1 MILLASPPIFIH
13 PANTALSVPRTVIFF
28 LFLSSIVMSSEVSFP
43 VQSTLPYIM
52 IKSPLDNSCDF
63 FTSPGS
69 LISQIKFGFEPHPVV
84 FLPKPVGLSSHSEGI
99 YSEWD
104 VNDSILLKFNFVF
117 KILKFLMQ

>member
-1 MILLASPPIFIH
+1 MILLASPPIFIA

-52 IKSPLDNSCDF
+52 IKSPLDTSCEF

-69 LISQIKFGFEPHPVV
+69 LISQI
-84 FLPKPVGLSSHSEGI
+84 
-99 YSEWD
+99 
-104 VNDSILLKFNFVF
+104 
-117 KILKFLMQ
+117 